1 MNDFIGSTYAYYHYK
16 ALGYKT
22 MYVGD
27 GQISMVKDNHQITIL
42 RDGRVI

>member
-27 GQISMVKDNHQITIL
+27 GQIFMVKDDHKITIL
-42 RDGRVI
+42 RNGRVI